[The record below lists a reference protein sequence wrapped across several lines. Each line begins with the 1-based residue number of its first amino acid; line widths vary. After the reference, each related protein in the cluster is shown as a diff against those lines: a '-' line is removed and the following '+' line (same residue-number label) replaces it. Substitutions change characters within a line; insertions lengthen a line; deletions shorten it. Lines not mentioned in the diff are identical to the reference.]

1 MALCQVWLKLI
12 RCYMKNLTIPVDHLV
27 MLAELDDKEAGL
39 MAKAIAQY
47 ANEGIAPTFSNGA
60 LKAIFSLFRSNIET
74 QREASEKRSEVN
86 RNNAQGSKAIGKKR
100 SSKKSVEA
108 PTSPATENDS
118 LQIANGDRN
127 RTTSLPLNEIEAVYP
142 KLGSYRDESLAIWS
156 KMTEDDKSD
165 AIAFI
170 PMYLQSHPVSSDQI
184 YLNQYLKAE
193 LWKK

>member
-1 MALCQVWLKLI
+1 
-12 RCYMKNLTIPVDHLV
+12 MKNLTIPVDHLV

-100 SSKKSVEA
+100 SSMKSVGVS
-108 PTSPATENDS
+108 TLSATESDS
-118 LQIANGDRN
+118 LQIANGN
-127 RTTSLPLNEIEAVYP
+127 CNNATPLPLNEIEAVYP

-156 KMTEDDKSD
+156 KMTEDDKTD
-165 AIAFI
+165 AIGFI
-170 PMYLQSHPVSSDQI
+170 PIYLQSHPINSDQV